1 RVRVSFPAPNFVFW
15 SYAVSKNTQ
24 KAALG
29 LLFAFLGFDFPFTP
43 RKKPAAMVRSA
54 SVRMFVPLSRFQQLR

>member
-1 RVRVSFPAPNFVFW
+1 VSFPAPNFVFW

-29 LLFAFLGFDFPFTP
+29 LLFAFSGFYFRPVLPMATCQP
-43 RKKPAAMVRSA
+43 PVRI
-54 SVRMFVPLSRFQQLR
+54 FVPLPRLQQLR